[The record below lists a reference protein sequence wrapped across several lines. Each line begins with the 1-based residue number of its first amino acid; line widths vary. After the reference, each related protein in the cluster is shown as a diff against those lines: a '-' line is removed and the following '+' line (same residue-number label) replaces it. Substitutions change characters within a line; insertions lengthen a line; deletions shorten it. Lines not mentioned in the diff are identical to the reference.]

1 MTSARAPHPQV
12 SIIKLNIKSG
22 NISDLTLLFSP
33 AATASHGSSNTVKR
47 RPEAG
52 GARVTRPRHLK
63 QKKDAGYKTGTNGES
78 HMSFILLDLVED
90 IDQDH

>member
-1 MTSARAPHPQV
+1 MTSARVPHPQV
-12 SIIKLNIKSG
+12 SSKLHNTSE
-22 NISDLTLLFSP
+22 NISDFTMFSP

-63 QKKDAGYKTGTNGES
+63 QKKDAGYKSGASGEY
-78 HMSFILLDLVED
+78 LLIWVED
-90 IDQDH
+90 I

>member
-12 SIIKLNIKSG
+12 SIKLNIKSG

-78 HMSFILLDLVED
+78 HMSFILVGLLENL
-90 IDQDH
+90 DQDH